1 MRAVQCFTV
10 YTYKIEQNG
19 ALQFKNNG
27 EKYNGE
33 KYQYPYIKHTHLS
46 KTAHSLAPFKA
57 NTDVPQTSYWTKIDM
72 SQANFRKANV
82 IPPLYPFMHEH
93 TTIGGGNGSYWCGNK

>member
-1 MRAVQCFTV
+1 MRAVQCFTI

-33 KYQYPYIKHTHLS
+33 K
-46 KTAHSLAPFKA
+46 
-57 NTDVPQTSYWTKIDM
+57 
-72 SQANFRKANV
+72 
-82 IPPLYPFMHEH
+82 
-93 TTIGGGNGSYWCGNK
+93 

>member
-27 EKYNGE
+27 EKVPVSLHQAYTFIQNSPQFGPFQS
-33 KYQYPYIKHTHLS
+33 KYRCT
-46 KTAHSLAPFKA
+46 
-57 NTDVPQTSYWTKIDM
+57 TDFLL
-72 SQANFRKANV
+72 N
-82 IPPLYPFMHEH
+82 
-93 TTIGGGNGSYWCGNK
+93 

>member
-19 ALQFKNNG
+19 ALQFKN
-27 EKYNGE
+27 NGE

-57 NTDVPQTSYWTKIDM
+57 NTDVPQTSYWTKNWYVPSKFQKSKCYPSSLSIHAWTQDDRW
-72 SQANFRKANV
+72 RK
-82 IPPLYPFMHEH
+82 
-93 TTIGGGNGSYWCGNK
+93 W

>member
-19 ALQFKNNG
+19 ALQFKN
-27 EKYNGE
+27 NGE

-93 TTIGGGNGSYWCGNK
+93 RTIGGGNGSYWCGNK

>member
-1 MRAVQCFTV
+1 MSLRGKSSIENTMATV

-19 ALQFKNNG
+19 ALQFKN
-27 EKYNGE
+27 NGE

-57 NTDVPQTSYWTKIDM
+57 NTDVPQTSY
-72 SQANFRKANV
+72 
-82 IPPLYPFMHEH
+82 
-93 TTIGGGNGSYWCGNK
+93 